1 MPSAMVWFLPVTKT
15 WGAGGAGGAG
25 GTGGATAAAAAAA
38 AAIVVMIVVFRLV
51 SFVDLWQ
58 IDQVFTKIYGIVNL
72 TVRLSLALLV
82 VLAMGLINQVKY
94 DG

>member
-38 AAIVVMIVVFRLV
+38 AIVVMIVVFRLV
-51 SFVDLWQ
+51 LFVDLWQ

-72 TVRLSLALLV
+72 TVRLSLAL
-82 VLAMGLINQVKY
+82 
-94 DG
+94 

>member
-1 MPSAMVWFLPVTKT
+1 MVWFLPVTKT

-38 AAIVVMIVVFRLV
+38 AIVVMIVVFRLV
-51 SFVDLWQ
+51 LFVDLWQ

>member
-38 AAIVVMIVVFRLV
+38 AIVVMIVVFRLV
-51 SFVDLWQ
+51 LFVDLWQ